1 MKLNGITNNKKSI
14 ATELRSIIDQ
24 VKNLDYE
31 NKDMQSEIISI
42 TVSYTKF
49 TNLFCRTNMMKS

>member
-42 TVSYTKF
+42 TVSYTQF